1 MVKKISFTMYTKTF
15 ITHNFF
21 FQNIDLKKITNFSFE
36 VFQQKKEN
44 VLTRFHRQY
53 VNLNK
58 SVPLYTTTT
67 TTTFYQNQMKYD
79 KEALEDYFC
88 LLHIH
93 KAYWAG
99 LAFMLTQCVYNR
111 KMSKFIHTGSKIYPR
126 GFLTNPSLLQLP
138 TWFFMAPKY

>member
-1 MVKKISFTMYTKTF
+1 MQIFYF
-15 ITHNFF
+15 FFFF

-44 VLTRFHRQY
+44 VLTRFHPQY

-138 TWFFMAPKY
+138 TWFVYGP